1 MDETLVIASSVALLL
16 LIVLSAFFSA
26 SETAYTSVSRI
37 RLKNLVND
45 GNRKAEKALKLS
57 EEYEKLLTTIL
68 VGNNLV
74 NILASSIWH
83 LPCHTR
89 YFSFTRIWHIWI
101 GRKYSITGCQTP
113 RS

>member
-26 SETAYTSVSRI
+26 SETAYTSLSRI

-74 NILASSIWH
+74 NILASSICTWLFLVFLFFLYCNYH
-83 LPCHTR
+83 
-89 YFSFTRIWHIWI
+89 
-101 GRKYSITGCQTP
+101 
-113 RS
+113 